1 MVLQT
6 RMGKKWLVTG
16 EYKSLLLTICL
27 ILFQLLASTAVT
39 AQSLLEKRIS
49 LSLQNEPV
57 EKALEKIGQ
66 QADFKI
72 VYSNNL
78 FTAASPT
85 ITRSWQQE
93 KTAVVLTQVLSSL
106 DIVYNEMDGNYIVLK
121 KGKKSG
127 DKANSTSG
135 SNYVADT
142 TITVRGRLL
151 TIQGLPVIGASI
163 TIAGSSK
170 GTTSDLNGN
179 YEIKN
184 VGPSEVLRFS
194 YIGYLPQDIAVA
206 GRSTIN
212 VSMVE
217 NAEGA
222 KLNEVVVVGYATTT
236 RRTNTGSVS
245 SITSK
250 DIGSQPVVDPISTM
264 QGTMP
269 GIFASASNG
278 LTGSQF
284 NVTIRGLNSLSA
296 GSEPLYVIDGV
307 PYFNESLNQFTSA
320 NGTQSPLATI
330 NTADIERI
338 DVLKDADATAI
349 YGARGSNGVILI
361 TTKKGKTGKTKFDLN
376 VFTGGSRVVN
386 QLDMLN
392 TAQYREL
399 RKEAFAN
406 DGIIPTEDNAP
417 DLTLWDSTGT
427 GTDWQDRMIG
437 NTGRETQL
445 QGSVSGGSEQTHF
458 MVSGT
463 YRNATSVQANDRGFT
478 RGSLLFNL
486 DHTALNG
493 KFNISTSV
501 NYSITSDKSLASD
514 LTSYYE
520 FAPNYPS
527 YTATGDY
534 YWFGTEQN
542 PEAYFL
548 RKSTAK
554 TNNLIANGI
563 LRYSIIPGLNAK
575 VNLGFTKTNMD
586 QVQVYP
592 TATFNPANGTG
603 SMSYFGFSDAQ
614 TYLVEPQLDYSRRVS
629 EGKLQV
635 LLG

>member
-1 MVLQT
+1 MVLQS
-6 RMGKKWLVTG
+6 RMGKKGLVTG

-27 ILFQLLASTAVT
+27 ILFNLLAATAGT
-39 AQSLLEKRIS
+39 AQSLLDKRIS

-66 QADFKI
+66 QADVKI

-93 KTAVVLTQVLSSL
+93 KTAVVLNQVLSSL
-106 DIVYNEMDGNYIVLK
+106 DISYNEMDGNYIVLK
-121 KGKKSG
+121 KVKKS
-127 DKANSTSG
+127 DNKANNVSG
-135 SNYVADT
+135 ANDYADT

-151 TIQGLPVIGASI
+151 TVQGLPVIGASI

-184 VGPSEVLRFS
+184 VGPSAVLRFS
-194 YIGYLPQDIAVA
+194 YIGYLPQDIAIV
-206 GRSTIN
+206 GRTVVN

-250 DIGSQPVVDPISTM
+250 DIGSQPVVDPISAM

-307 PYFNESLNQFTSA
+307 PYFNESLNQFNSA
-320 NGTQSPLATI
+320 NGQQSPLASI

-376 VFTGGSRVVN
+376 VFTGGSQVVN

-406 DGIIPTEDNAP
+406 DGIIPTVDNAP
-417 DLTLWDSTGT
+417 DLLVWDSTGT

-463 YRNATSVQANDRGFT
+463 YRNANSVQANDRGFT

-563 LRYSIIPGLNAK
+563 LRYTILPGLNAK
-575 VNLGFTKTNMD
+575 VNLGFTKSNMD

-592 TATFNPANGTG
+592 TATFNPANATG

-614 TYLVEPQLDYSRRVS
+614 TYLVEPQLDYSRR
-629 EGKLQV
+629 
-635 LLG
+635 